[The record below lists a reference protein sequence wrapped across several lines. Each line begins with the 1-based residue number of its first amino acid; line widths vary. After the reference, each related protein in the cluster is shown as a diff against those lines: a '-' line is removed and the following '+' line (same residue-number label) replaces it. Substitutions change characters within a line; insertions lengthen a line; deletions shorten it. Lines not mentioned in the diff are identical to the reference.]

1 MTDNLICVAF
11 CFWQG
16 GEEEGEEKYLT
27 SRSQRELASVA
38 RGPTSDKDA

>member
-1 MTDNLICVAF
+1 MCSFLFLA
-11 CFWQG
+11 G

-38 RGPTSDKDA
+38 RSLALSLSLFMALD

>member
-38 RGPTSDKDA
+38 RGLTSDKDA